1 MLNLF
6 KIRDLFSSLKDKVF
20 WDNKFHDISNTVAKA
35 SKLVSELCVKM
46 FNLHASAGIE
56 AMAEAVANKG
66 LSEVLAVTVLTSLEE
81 NEAHLIY
88 GSPSKAK
95 VLQFARDA
103 KAAGCDGIVCSAQEL
118 ILLEKHEKEFN
129 NFKKVTPGIRSSD
142 DQKDDQNRTMTPYE
156 AIRHGATELVIGRPI
171 TKNEKLSPT
180 EAVKKIV
187 EEIKIGLKHRFFT
200 ILFNLKKS
208 SSANLN

>member
-1 MLNLF
+1 
-6 KIRDLFSSLKDKVF
+6 
-20 WDNKFHDISNTVAKA
+20 
-35 SKLVSELCVKM
+35 
-46 FNLHASAGIE
+46 
-56 AMAEAVANKG
+56 
-66 LSEVLAVTVLTSLEE
+66 
-81 NEAHLIY
+81 
-88 GSPSKAK
+88 
-95 VLQFARDA
+95 
-103 KAAGCDGIVCSAQEL
+103 
-118 ILLEKHEKEFN
+118 
-129 NFKKVTPGIRSSD
+129 
-142 DQKDDQNRTMTPYE
+142 MTPYE

>member
-1 MLNLF
+1 
-6 KIRDLFSSLKDKVF
+6 
-20 WDNKFHDISNTVAKA
+20 
-35 SKLVSELCVKM
+35 M

-103 KAAGCDGIVCSAQEL
+103 KAAGCDGIVCSAQ
-118 ILLEKHEKEFN
+118 N
-129 NFKKVTPGIRSSD
+129 
-142 DQKDDQNRTMTPYE
+142 
-156 AIRHGATELVIGRPI
+156 
-171 TKNEKLSPT
+171 
-180 EAVKKIV
+180 
-187 EEIKIGLKHRFFT
+187 
-200 ILFNLKKS
+200 
-208 SSANLN
+208 